1 MPKLSRMVRGRTR
14 GSQWIVGAVFACFA
28 SFLAC
33 SGDGPVSVP
42 DFDPLRSS
50 LSVAPGPYVAGES
63 YLATFTARN
72 TDGEPFTAAVTV
84 TLSLGGGGSNGTF
97 SAVTA
102 GAGGVHTATFSATT
116 AGTPSQVR
124 ATVNGTRVVTAA
136 QSVTVVPGAVS
147 ATTSTMS
154 ASAPTIAFGAS
165 ATLTV
170 TSRDALSNV
179 RSAGGDAVLLGKGA
193 GTSDGTFSPITDNA
207 NGTYTATFTGTTTG
221 SARTIT
227 ATIAGLS
234 LTSTLPAVS
243 VLPPPPSLSQSLVSA
258 GRGTLASGDTT
269 TVTLSVR
276 DAAGAP
282 LAASG
287 LVVTFSKGTGTSDGT
302 ISAVTDRGNGTYT
315 ALFTATL
322 AGSARALGATLG
334 GAAITSPAPTITVT
348 PGAAAAGTS
357 TVTVGSAI
365 LVAGASA
372 TVTLTLRDAAG
383 NRLTSGGQPI
393 VFTMGGGTSQGSFSL
408 VTDHGDGTHST
419 LFTATVPGTPRS
431 IGATIGGVSVTTA
444 LPTITV
450 SPGALSLAQST
461 LTAGAAT
468 LVSGTTMTLT
478 FIARDREGN
487 QLTTGGATVAFVKGS
502 GTSDGTISGVIDNG
516 NGTYGAVFTAT
527 TAGTART
534 LSATV
539 DAVPVTSLAPTIAV
553 TPGAPSPATSTIAA
567 SPTTLFI
574 GDTATLALTARDAA
588 GNLVGTGGATVA
600 FTKGAGTS
608 DGTIGAATDL
618 GDGRYRALF
627 TATASG
633 STRAVGATLG
643 GIAIA
648 APSVMITVSDV
659 PPSLALS
666 TVTVGTST
674 LTSGAQTTLT
684 LVVRDAT
691 GTPFTSGGL
700 TVGFVPGAGTSAGS
714 ISATTDRGDGTYSA
728 TFTAIT
734 AGTARAI
741 GATIGGAA
749 VTSTSPTITVTPGA
763 ASLAQSVVTVGSSTL
778 PSGQVTTLTLTTRDA
793 AGNAL
798 TTGGLVVAF
807 IRGAGSSDGTISAVA
822 DNANGVYTATFTATT
837 AGTTRAIGATVG
849 GQAITSIAPTITV
862 TPGARSLAQS
872 SVSVGATT
880 LASGASTTL
889 TLVARDAAANRLASG
904 GLTVL
909 FTKGAGVSDGTISAV
924 TDSANGAYAATFTA
938 TISGSARAIGATIGG
953 EAVTAIGPTITVTPG
968 VISAASSTISAA
980 PTTILLGQ
988 VSTLTLTGR
997 DAADN
1002 RVTSGGATVVFT
1014 KVSGFADGPLSAATN
1029 VGDGTYTATFT
1040 AATGGAPRVIG
1051 ATINGAAVTT
1061 TLPVITVSAPPL
1073 MALASDSVLTAVQIN
1088 TAAAPMIV
1096 AVANIG
1102 GGAIGGLS
1110 GASTHLSGPASCS
1123 SVNWLAAPTFDKGG
1137 IAEPVSLMTLQANAT
1152 GLELGTC
1159 VRRVVVSSTTPSVAP
1174 ETLLVA
1180 IVVGRSTVATGVVN
1194 VVMMGSA
1201 ANNVVQTI
1209 TPTPILRIDNGG
1221 RGTVTNLT
1229 ATIVTQSGFAECIDP
1244 FDQATCTPW
1253 LAPSDLVWSSP
1264 TLPSTLSIVS
1274 QVRPFT
1280 ASATIRVAGSGMASR
1295 DFQVNVAFNVQPE
1308 LVTNPRNLVI
1318 RGLANRAFTTLP
1330 IMAFN
1335 QNAAHPGL
1343 TNFRVNIPV
1352 SPTPPAWLTQD
1363 RIRWLTVGDSGRL
1376 TIDIPAMG
1384 ETFASDTIEILA
1396 DCTNPNLCAQPAVP
1410 KRFKV
1415 PYTVIVERG
1424 IGVPYDSLTV
1434 FAADS
1439 TPIVVDIP
1447 VLSLGASEYRGR
1459 FDWTAFVSTPWIT
1472 AAAFLGGG
1480 TSTPTTLRLTLDPR
1494 LVPVGDTFAVRQIQI
1509 TKYTSP
1515 PVGLEFADHTA
1526 GFVLLFRRL
1535 P

>member
-1 MPKLSRMVRGRTR
+1 MPKLSRMVRERTR

-33 SGDGPVSVP
+33 SGDGPGAVL
-42 DFDPLRSS
+42 DFDPSRSS
-50 LSVAPGPYVAGES
+50 VSVAPGPYVAGES

-72 TDGEPFTAAVTV
+72 TDGKPFTAAVTV

-124 ATVNGTRVVTAA
+124 ATVNGTSVVTAA

-193 GTSDGTFSPITDNA
+193 GTSDGTFSPITDNT

-227 ATIAGLS
+227 ATIAGVS

-348 PGAAAAGTS
+348 PGA
-357 TVTVGSAI
+357 
-365 LVAGASA
+365 
-372 TVTLTLRDAAG
+372 
-383 NRLTSGGQPI
+383 
-393 VFTMGGGTSQGSFSL
+393 
-408 VTDHGDGTHST
+408 
-419 LFTATVPGTPRS
+419 
-431 IGATIGGVSVTTA
+431 
-444 LPTITV
+444 
-450 SPGALSLAQST
+450 
-461 LTAGAAT
+461 
-468 LVSGTTMTLT
+468 
-478 FIARDREGN
+478 
-487 QLTTGGATVAFVKGS
+487 
-502 GTSDGTISGVIDNG
+502 
-516 NGTYGAVFTAT
+516 
-527 TAGTART
+527 
-534 LSATV
+534 
-539 DAVPVTSLAPTIAV
+539 
-553 TPGAPSPATSTIAA
+553 PSPAMSTIAA
-567 SPTTLFI
+567 SRTTLFI

-600 FTKGAGTS
+600 FTKGTGTS

-633 STRAVGATLG
+633 SARAVGATLG

-648 APSVMITVSDV
+648 APSVMITVSSV

-674 LTSGAQTTLT
+674 LASGAQTTLT
-684 LVVRDAT
+684 LVARDAT

-822 DNANGVYTATFTATT
+822 DNANGVYTATLTATT
-837 AGTTRAIGATVG
+837 AGTARAIGATVG

-889 TLVARDAAANRLASG
+889 TLVARDAAGNRLASG

-924 TDSANGAYAATFTA
+924 TDSANGAYSATFTA

-953 EAVTAIGPTITVTPG
+953 EAVTSIGPTITVTPG

-997 DAADN
+997 DAAGN

-1014 KVSGFADGPLSAATN
+1014 KVSGFADGPLSAATD

-1110 GASTHLSGPASCS
+1110 GASTHLSGPATCS

-1159 VRRVVVSSTTPSVAP
+1159 VRRVVVSSTTPAVAP

-1201 ANNVVQTI
+1201 ANNVVQAI

-1244 FDQATCTPW
+1244 FVQATCTPW
-1253 LAPSDLVWSSP
+1253 LALSDLVWSSP

-1280 ASATIRVAGSGMASR
+1280 ASATIRVAGSGMTSR
-1295 DFQVNVAFNVQPE
+1295 DFQVTVAFNVQPE

-1335 QNAAHPGL
+1335 QNSAHPGL

-1396 DCTNPNLCAQPAVP
+1396 DCTDPNLCAQPAVP

-1415 PYTVIVERG
+1415 PYTLIVERG

-1509 TKYTSP
+1509 TKYSSP